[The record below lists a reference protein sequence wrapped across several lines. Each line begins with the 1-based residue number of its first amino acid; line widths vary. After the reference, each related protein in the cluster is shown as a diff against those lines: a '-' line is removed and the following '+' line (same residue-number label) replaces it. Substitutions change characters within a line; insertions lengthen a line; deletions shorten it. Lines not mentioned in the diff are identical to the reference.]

1 MNESKSSPG
10 GMRGVLDLIDTAI
23 ARLEVVIMAV
33 GVILMAVNT
42 ITNVISRFVFNHSII
57 FAEELNSIFIL
68 LVTFAGIGYA
78 ARHGRHIR
86 MSAIY
91 DHLPQKM
98 RKILMIIITAVT
110 AGFMLFLAWYAVEYI
125 LNLYSKGRVYPA
137 LGIPVWTS
145 YLWVPVGFLVTGI
158 QYALTL
164 IKNIQEEGIYLSTD
178 LQEQDAQEVEV

>member
-1 MNESKSSPG
+1 MSETTSS
-10 GMRGVLDLIDTAI
+10 RTGVMGILDTVDDVI
-23 ARLEVVIMAV
+23 ARLEEVIMAV

-42 ITNVISRFVFNHSII
+42 IANVIARFGFNHSLA

-91 DHLPQKM
+91 DAMPPHI
-98 RKILMIIITAVT
+98 RKILMIAITAVT
-110 AGFMLFLAWYAVEYI
+110 AAFMLLLAWYSLEYI
-125 LNLYSKGRVYPA
+125 LNLYSAGRVYPA
-137 LGIPVWTS
+137 LGIPIYIS
-145 YLWVPVGFLVTGI
+145 YVWVPIGFLVTGI

-164 IKNIQEEGIYLSTD
+164 VKNLQHKEIYLSTN
-178 LQEQDAQEVEV
+178 LHEQDAREVEV